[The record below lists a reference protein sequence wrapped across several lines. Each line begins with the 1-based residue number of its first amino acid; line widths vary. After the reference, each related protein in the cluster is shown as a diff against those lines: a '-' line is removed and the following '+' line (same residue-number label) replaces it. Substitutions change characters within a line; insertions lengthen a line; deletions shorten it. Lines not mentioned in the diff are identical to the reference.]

1 MQGFWRGKRGKRTAL
16 IAVGLAVLC
25 CLWAAAKG
33 AAWREALAASAE
45 VTNWGLS
52 FQREGEAPLGNATPE
67 YLAQYDAL
75 YRRETQEKVL
85 YLTFDAGFENGN
97 TAPIL
102 DALKKHGVKATFFL
116 VGNFLETEPDLV
128 GRMAAEGHTI
138 GNHTYSH
145 PDMSQISTE
154 DAFRQELEKN
164 ESLYRSI
171 TGEEMAKLYRPPQGK
186 YSEPNLQMAQKLG
199 YHTVFWS
206 LAYVDWYQDDQPT
219 KEEAF
224 SKLLPRVHPGAVVLL
239 HSTSSTNGAILDE
252 LLSQWE
258 SLGYTFGDLEQDLLG
273 PAPQPSA
280 IPDHRELFP
289 DISE

>member
-85 YLTFDAGFENGN
+85 YLTFDAGYENGN

-128 GRMAAEGHTI
+128 RRMAAEGHTI

-145 PDMSQISTE
+145 PDMSQIATE

-171 TGEEMAKLYRPPQGK
+171 TGEEMPKLYRPPQGK
-186 YSEPNLQMAQKLG
+186 YCESNLKMAQELG

-224 SKLLPRVHPGAVVLL
+224 AKLLPRVHPGAVVLL

-258 SLGYTFGDLEQDLLG
+258 SLGYTFGDLERDLLG

>member
-85 YLTFDAGFENGN
+85 YLTFDAGYENGN

-128 GRMAAEGHTI
+128 RRMAAEGHTI

-145 PDMSQISTE
+145 PDMSQIATE

-186 YSEPNLQMAQKLG
+186 YSESNLQMAQQLG

-224 SKLLPRVHPGAVVLL
+224 AKLLPRVHPGAVVLL
-239 HSTSSTNGAILDE
+239 HSTSSTNGEILDE

-258 SLGYTFGDLEQDLLG
+258 SLGYTFGDLERDLLG

>member
-1 MQGFWRGKRGKRTAL
+1 MQGFWRGKRGKWTAL
-16 IAVGLAVLC
+16 TAVGLAVLC

-33 AAWREALAASAE
+33 AAWREALAVSAE

-128 GRMAAEGHTI
+128 RRMAAEGHTI

-145 PDMSQISTE
+145 PDMSQIATE

-186 YSEPNLQMAQKLG
+186 YSESNLQMAQQLG

-224 SKLLPRVHPGAVVLL
+224 AKLLPRVHPGAVVLL

-258 SLGYTFGDLEQDLLG
+258 SLGYTFGDLERDLLG
-273 PAPQPSA
+273 PAPQPST

>member
-16 IAVGLAVLC
+16 VAVGLAVLC

-102 DALKKHGVKATFFL
+102 DALKNHGVKATFFL

-128 GRMAAEGHTI
+128 RRMAAEGHTI

-145 PDMSQISTE
+145 PDMSQIATE

-164 ESLYRSI
+164 ESLCRSI

-186 YSEPNLQMAQKLG
+186 YSEPNLQFAQKLG

-224 SKLLPRVHPGAVVLL
+224 AKLLPRVHPGAVVLL
-239 HSTSSTNGAILDE
+239 HSTSSTNGEILDE

-258 SLGYTFGDLEQDLLG
+258 SLGYTFGNLERDLLG

-280 IPDHRELFP
+280 IPDHWELFP
-289 DISE
+289 DISK

>member
-102 DALKKHGVKATFFL
+102 DALKNHGVKATFFL

-128 GRMAAEGHTI
+128 RRMAAEGQTI

-145 PDMSQISTE
+145 PDMSQIATE

-186 YSEPNLQMAQKLG
+186 YCQSNLQMAQQLG

-258 SLGYTFGDLEQDLLG
+258 SQGYTFGDLERDLLG